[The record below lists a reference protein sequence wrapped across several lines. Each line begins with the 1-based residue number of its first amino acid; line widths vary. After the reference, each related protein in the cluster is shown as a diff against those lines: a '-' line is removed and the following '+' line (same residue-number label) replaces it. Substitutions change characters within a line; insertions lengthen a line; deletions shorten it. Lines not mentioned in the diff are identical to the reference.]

1 MKNNNVNEFLN
12 HTTYE
17 ECAVIYHGKK
27 YFFYGMLFNKNT
39 KVYSYDIAQ
48 WDANGE
54 HVKFVFQE
62 TADAADKLLEK
73 FYAAP
78 IWDGKTFWQ
87 AEQEMEW
94 VDW

>member
-1 MKNNNVNEFLN
+1 MKNNNVNEFLD

-27 YFFYGMLFNKNT
+27 YFFYGMLFHKNME
-39 KVYSYDIAQ
+39 VYSYDIAQ
-48 WDANGE
+48 WDTNGE

-62 TADAADKLLEK
+62 TADTSDKLLEK